1 MIQFNL
7 ILSSAGE
14 RKNKHRTQFSWIVD
28 CECLEKL
35 HNDWWRANDDNDG
48 IHRFKLADWLTSLPV
63 NWWLMNCGRCRNYC
77 IFRLFLCTFWFGN
90 GRCTALY
97 GYMRTHDT
105 RTPQCVECID
115 AGKWGR
121 RRKWWF
127 QFFFFRFFLQIEKWA
142 YGRGQSGAPHTCSTI
157 YCIGNLC
164 YVLSC

>member
-1 MIQFNL
+1 MIDGAQ
-7 ILSSAGE
+7 
-14 RKNKHRTQFSWIVD
+14 
-28 CECLEKL
+28 
-35 HNDWWRANDDNDG
+35 NDDDG

-97 GYMRTHDT
+97 GYMRTHGT

-127 QFFFFRFFLQIEKWA
+127 QFFFSDLSANRKMSLWTWTKRRTTHLFDDLLYRQFVLCVELLSSNEFFSFTENQKKRTEENGLIRFKDL
-142 YGRGQSGAPHTCSTI
+142 
-157 YCIGNLC
+157 N
-164 YVLSC
+164 